1 MLTRF
6 EEVQIRIQNKT
17 QGFFL
22 LFGACNGL
30 PVTFIIFRRLPLL
43 YSTRDHPCGM
53 ASVNYRF
60 CNSWI
65 YSFPHHQL
73 QYPPIWRQCYNQTC
87 TTPITGDYDMFR
99 WTLRAL
105 LCNASNDTYN
115 FYCEFDQALRGRG
128 SPVCAVMT
136 RIPGKDSHAKG
147 KGCVRDTNNI
157 KRNKYLQI
165 STIYKTLHSLFFF
178 FFRT

>member
-22 LFGACNGL
+22 FFGACNGL

-53 ASVNYRF
+53 ASVNYSF

-65 YSFPHHQL
+65 YSFPHHRL
-73 QYPPIWRQCYNQTC
+73 QYPSIWRQCYNQTC

-115 FYCEFDQALRGRG
+115 FYSTVSLIKLCEGEGAQ
-128 SPVCAVMT
+128 
-136 RIPGKDSHAKG
+136 
-147 KGCVRDTNNI
+147 CVRWWPGFQEKI
-157 KRNKYLQI
+157 VMRKEKGV
-165 STIYKTLHSLFFF
+165 
-178 FFRT
+178 